1 MRAFVTGGTGLL
13 GSSLVRVLLSEGH
26 AVRALARS
34 RDKAMQLLGDTR
46 AEVVVG
52 DLLDVPAFASSLDG
66 CDVLFHTAAYFR
78 EYYRPGADHWPQ
90 LERVN
95 VRGTLELAEAAR
107 EHGVRRLIDTSTSG
121 IIGLQPGGDAGDEST
136 PPAPVV
142 RSNLYFKS
150 KLLVEERLRAYSAG
164 SGLDVVS
171 VLPGW
176 MFGPGDAAPTAAG
189 QFVLDFLARKIPAFP
204 PGGVNVVD
212 ARDVAMGM
220 VRAAAKGRS
229 GERYILGG
237 DYLTLADILVE
248 LERVS
253 GVPAPRVTVPY
264 PVALGIAAVAQTWA
278 RLTRTETVM
287 SVEGVRTLQA
297 GLRVTSLKAQHELG
311 ATFRPFDETLRDTVA
326 WLRSRKQVAAAA
338 A

>member
-13 GSSLVRVLLSEGH
+13 GSSLIRVLLDEGH
-26 AVRALARS
+26 AVRALVRS
-34 RDKAMQLLGDTR
+34 RGKAMRLLGDTR

-52 DLLDVPAFASSLDG
+52 DLQDVPAFSSALEG
-66 CDVLFHTAAYFR
+66 CEVLFHTAAYFR
-78 EYYRPGADHWPQ
+78 EYYGPGDHWPK
-90 LERVN
+90 LERIN
-95 VRGTLELAEAAR
+95 VQGTLKLAEAAR
-107 EHGVRRLIDTSTSG
+107 AHAVRRMVDTSTSG
-121 IIGLQPGGDAGDEST
+121 LIGLQPGGDPGDEST
-136 PPAPVV
+136 PPAPVA

-150 KLLVEERLRAYSAG
+150 KVLAEERLRAFSAS
-164 SGLDVVS
+164 SGLEVVS

-176 MFGPGDAAPTAAG
+176 IFGPGDAAPTAAG
-189 QFVLDFLARKIPAFP
+189 QFVLDFLARRIPAFP

-220 VRAAAKGRS
+220 VRAAARGRS

-237 DYLTLADILVE
+237 DYLTLADIFVE

-253 GVPAPRVTVPY
+253 GVPAPRILVPY
-264 PVALGIAAVAQTWA
+264 TVALGIAAVAQAWA

-297 GLRVTSLKAQHELG
+297 GLRVTSVKAQRELG

-326 WLRSRKQVAAAA
+326 WLRKQNQTAAAA

>member
-1 MRAFVTGGTGLL
+1 MRAFVTGGSGLL
-13 GSSLVRVLLSEGH
+13 GSSLVRVLLSQGH
-26 AVRALARS
+26 AVRALVRS
-34 RDKAMQLLGDTR
+34 RDKATQLLGDTR

-52 DLLDVPAFASSLDG
+52 DLQDVPAFAPALEG
-66 CDVLFHTAAYFR
+66 CEVLFHTAAYFR
-78 EYYRPGADHWPQ
+78 EYYRPGDHWPQ
-90 LERVN
+90 LERIN
-95 VRGTLELAEAAR
+95 VRGTLSLAETAHAR
-107 EHGVRRLIDTSTSG
+107 GVGRLVDTSTSG
-121 IIGLQPGGDAGDEST
+121 LIGLQPGGDPGDEST

-150 KLLVEERLRAYSAG
+150 KLLAEQRLRAFCAG
-164 SGLDVVS
+164 SGLEVVS

-176 MFGPGDAAPTAAG
+176 IFGPGDAAPTAAG

-220 VRAAAKGRS
+220 VRAAARGRS

-237 DYLTLADILVE
+237 DYLTLADIFLE

-253 GVPAPRVTVPY
+253 GVPAPRVQVPY
-264 PVALGIAAVAQTWA
+264 TVALGIAAVAQAWA

-297 GLRVTSLKAQHELG
+297 GLRVSSLKAQHELG

-326 WLRSRKQVAAAA
+326 WLQAQRQPAAAA